1 MNLKPK
7 TSPLLRLRFWV
18 WLMVVSLVCGSAV
31 SLLDCW
37 RRIDNGQAEFN
48 LASIIERALTFS
60 AVPLV
65 ICGIVSL
72 KYAPWKKLFR
82 CLRDFFG
89 WLFSW
94 RMAKRGL
101 KALGILLCLLPVLY
115 LEEDLR
121 GKLTWNIYRHGLE
134 AKGESFDFKDFIP
147 KPVPGEQNF
156 ALP

>member
-18 WLMVVSLVCGSAV
+18 WLMVASLVCGSAV
-31 SLLDCW
+31 SLLDCC

-48 LASIIERALTFS
+48 LASIIERALTFL

-65 ICGIVSL
+65 LCGLGSL

-82 CLRDFFG
+82 RLCDFFRR
-89 WLFSW
+89 LFSW

-101 KALGILLCLLPVLY
+101 KALGIPSAPS
-115 LEEDLR
+115 
-121 GKLTWNIYRHGLE
+121 H
-134 AKGESFDFKDFIP
+134 
-147 KPVPGEQNF
+147 
-156 ALP
+156 